1 MSKFYYGVNFSLFL
15 SKLGLSQ
22 KLSQDVTLILII
34 ALISFVY
41 GMLLGKYKIMT
52 VLINIYVSFT
62 LISVIPKDFILDYN
76 TKLILFFALV
86 AGLTLV
92 SKRFF
97 DLSISGAG
105 SYFLMKVFLMS
116 FFQVALVLSIIF
128 SIVPKKIALDYVSL
142 DAYGYLTADWMPFI
156 WMALPLVY
164 MFFIYK
170 RFNR

>member
-1 MSKFYYGVNFSLFL
+1 MNFSLLL

-52 VLINIYVSFT
+52 VLINIYVSFA
-62 LISVIPKDFILDYN
+62 LISVIPGEFILDYN
-76 TKLILFFALV
+76 TKLLLFFALV
-86 AGLTLV
+86 AGLTLI

-97 DLSISGAG
+97 DLSMSGSG
-105 SYFLMKVFLMS
+105 SYFLLRVFLMS
-116 FFQVALVLSIIF
+116 FLQVALALSIIF
-128 SIVPKKIALDYVSL
+128 SIVPKKIALDYISL
-142 DAYGYLTADWMPFI
+142 DAYGYLTIGWMPAI

-164 MFFIYK
+164 MFFVYK

>member
-1 MSKFYYGVNFSLFL
+1 MNFSLFL

-22 KLSQDVTLILII
+22 KLSQDVTLVLVI
-34 ALISFVY
+34 ALISFIY

-52 VLINIYVSFT
+52 VLINIYVSLA
-62 LISVIPKDFILDYN
+62 LISVIPAEFMMDYN
-76 TKLILFFALV
+76 SKLMLFFALV

-97 DLSISGAG
+97 DLSMSGSG
-105 SYFLMKVFLMS
+105 SYFLLRVFLMS
-116 FFQVALVLSIIF
+116 FLQVALVLSIIF
-128 SIVPKKIALDYVSL
+128 SIVPKKIAMDYISL
-142 DAYGYLTADWMPFI
+142 DAYGYLTAGWMPVI

-164 MFFIYK
+164 MFFVYK

>member
-1 MSKFYYGVNFSLFL
+1 MNFSLFL

-34 ALISFVY
+34 ALISFIY

-52 VLINIYVSFT
+52 VLINLYVSFA
-62 LISVIPKDFILDYN
+62 LISAIPGEFLMDYN
-76 TKLILFFALV
+76 SKLLIFFALV

-97 DLSISGAG
+97 DLSMSGSG
-105 SYFLMKVFLMS
+105 SYFILRVFFMS
-116 FFQVALVLSIIF
+116 FLQVALTLSIIF
-128 SIVPKKIALDYVSL
+128 SIVPKKIALEYVSP
-142 DAYGYLTADWMPFI
+142 DAFGYLAVGWMPAV

-164 MFFIYK
+164 MFFVYK

>member
-1 MSKFYYGVNFSLFL
+1 MNFSLLL

-22 KLSQDVTLILII
+22 KLSQDVMLIVVI

-62 LISVIPKDFILDYN
+62 LISVLPKDFVLDYN

-86 AGLTLV
+86 AGLTLI

-97 DLSISGAG
+97 DLSISGSG
-105 SYFLMKVFLMS
+105 SYFLLKVFLMS
-116 FFQVALVLSIIF
+116 FLQVALGLSIIF
-128 SIVPKKIALDYVSL
+128 SIIPKKIALDYVSM
-142 DAYGYLTADWMPFI
+142 DAYGYLTAGWMPLV
-156 WMALPLVY
+156 WMALPLAY

>member
-1 MSKFYYGVNFSLFL
+1 MNFSLFL

-34 ALISFVY
+34 ALVSFVY

-52 VLINIYVSFT
+52 VLINIYVSFA
-62 LISVIPKDFILDYN
+62 LISVIPAEFVTDYN
-76 TKLILFFALV
+76 TKLLLFFALV
-86 AGLTLV
+86 ASVTLI

-97 DLSISGAG
+97 DLSMSGSG
-105 SYFLMKVFLMS
+105 SYFLLRVFLMS
-116 FFQVALVLSIIF
+116 FLQVALVLSIIF
-128 SIVPKKIALDYVSL
+128 SIVPKKVALDYISL
-142 DAYGYLTADWMPFI
+142 DAYGYLTTGWMPAI

-164 MFFIYK
+164 MFFVYK